1 MNTIGLTITT
11 TTNVI
16 GTRREFHMKE
26 KIKWVKIIIIV
37 STTPNFLV
45 ESKGSKMLE
54 LDLAKTSG

>member
-37 STTPNFLV
+37 STTPNFLWRV
-45 ESKGSKMLE
+45 KGQMLE